1 MNRNLRLALIFFALA
16 AALLLVSVTLAEAGT
31 AQPPTAITDYGT
43 AGPVQCDGLRCCT
56 TLTARRGAYTY
67 RRRDYCRIWPARL
80 SEGAKYRAYMW
91 RVVER

>member
-16 AALLLVSVTLAEAGT
+16 AALILLSVTLAEAGT
-31 AQPPTAITDYGT
+31 ATPPTAITTYGT

-67 RRRDYCRIWPARL
+67 RRRDYCRIWPAKVV
-80 SEGAKYRAYMW
+80 EGEQYRAYMW
-91 RVVER
+91 RWVR